1 MLNAI
6 MQSVVVLRVMA
17 PQQGF
22 KRYASKGYQHNG
34 SQYNHTQHNNKNT
47 TLDIKTI
54 SIITQ
59 DAECHYA

>member
-22 KRYASKGYQHNG
+22 LKNASKGYQHNG
-34 SQYNHTQHNNKNT
+34 NQYNDTQHNNK
-47 TLDIKTI
+47 TL
-54 SIITQ
+54 
-59 DAECHYA
+59 H